1 MRKEFQDI
9 LTAVQAGRE
18 ADLVRTVNGQPV
30 VRRFLPPERLV
41 LLGGGHVSLAL
52 YEAARKVGFAVSVAD
67 DRPAFASY
75 TRFPE
80 AREVVCD
87 SFENAL
93 PRLHIG
99 AGDFVCVLTR
109 GHKDDVTCMK
119 YLLQGNEPR
128 YLGMIGSH
136 RRVKGLFDLLAEEG
150 FDRDRISRVH
160 APIGLSIGAVTPAEI
175 AVSILAELI
184 AVRHT
189 LPAGEGV
196 LPQQNTDLDALRF
209 LADDSRVGRGNWLAG
224 ASSHAR
230 ATWSGLAFE
239 RLCLQHVPQI
249 KRALGIA
256 GVSTAVH
263 AARIPPGPDGE
274 PGAQI
279 DLVLD
284 RADGIAN
291 LCEMKYSSD
300 LFAVSSKY
308 RSELLAKVSAYQR
321 AFGARKTVH
330 VTLVTATGL
339 RPNENADVVQSEV
352 RLADL
357 FADA

>member
-1 MRKEFQDI
+1 MRKEFQGI

-75 TRFPE
+75 ARFPE
-80 AREVVCD
+80 AKEVVCD

-109 GHKDDVTCMK
+109 GHRDDVTCMK

-209 LADDSRVGRGNWLAG
+209 LADDSRPAALLLVLSAKGSTPVKGGALMGADKVGNAAG
-224 ASSHAR
+224 TIGGGCGENQAI
-230 ATWSGLAFE
+230 L
-239 RLCLQHVPQI
+239 
-249 KRALGIA
+249 
-256 GVSTAVH
+256 
-263 AARIPPGPDGE
+263 AARRLIGTGRSQVVTVDMTGDVAAMEGMVCGGTMDVLIEDLPIE
-274 PGAQI
+274 GA
-279 DLVLD
+279 
-284 RADGIAN
+284 
-291 LCEMKYSSD
+291 
-300 LFAVSSKY
+300 
-308 RSELLAKVSAYQR
+308 
-321 AFGARKTVH
+321 
-330 VTLVTATGL
+330 
-339 RPNENADVVQSEV
+339 
-352 RLADL
+352 
-357 FADA
+357 

>member
-209 LADDSRVGRGNWLAG
+209 LADDSRPAALLLVLSAKGSTPVKGGALMGADKVGNAAG
-224 ASSHAR
+224 TIGGGCGENQAI
-230 ATWSGLAFE
+230 L
-239 RLCLQHVPQI
+239 
-249 KRALGIA
+249 
-256 GVSTAVH
+256 
-263 AARIPPGPDGE
+263 AARRLIGTGRSRVVTVDMTGDVAAMEGMVCGGSMDVLIEDLPIE
-274 PGAQI
+274 GA
-279 DLVLD
+279 
-284 RADGIAN
+284 
-291 LCEMKYSSD
+291 
-300 LFAVSSKY
+300 
-308 RSELLAKVSAYQR
+308 
-321 AFGARKTVH
+321 
-330 VTLVTATGL
+330 
-339 RPNENADVVQSEV
+339 
-352 RLADL
+352 
-357 FADA
+357 

>member
-9 LTAVQAGRE
+9 LTAVQEGRE

-209 LADDSRVGRGNWLAG
+209 LADDSRPAALLLVLDHQGLYAREGRGPHGHGQAG
-224 ASSHAR
+224 EQCRDHR
-230 ATWSGLAFE
+230 R
-239 RLCLQHVPQI
+239 RL
-249 KRALGIA
+249 R
-256 GVSTAVH
+256 
-263 AARIPPGPDGE
+263 GE
-274 PGAQI
+274 PGHSGGPAA
-279 DLVLD
+279 D
-284 RADGIAN
+284 RHGQEPGGHRGHDRRG
-291 LCEMKYSSD
+291 
-300 LFAVSSKY
+300 
-308 RSELLAKVSAYQR
+308 
-321 AFGARKTVH
+321 GGH
-330 VTLVTATGL
+330 GGHGL
-339 RPNENADVVQSEV
+339 RRHHGRAHRRPAC
-352 RLADL
+352 R
-357 FADA
+357 

>member
-1 MRKEFQDI
+1 MRKEFQGI

-75 TRFPE
+75 ARFPE
-80 AREVVCD
+80 AKEVVCD
-87 SFENAL
+87 SFEAAL

-109 GHKDDVTCMK
+109 GHRDDVTCVK
-119 YLLQGNEPR
+119 YLLRGNEPR

-209 LADDSRVGRGNWLAG
+209 LADDSRPAALLLVLSAKGSTPVKGGALMGADKVGNAAG
-224 ASSHAR
+224 TIGGGCGENQAI
-230 ATWSGLAFE
+230 L
-239 RLCLQHVPQI
+239 
-249 KRALGIA
+249 
-256 GVSTAVH
+256 
-263 AARIPPGPDGE
+263 AARRLIGTGRSRVVTVDMTGDVAAMEGMVCGGTMDVLIQDLPIE
-274 PGAQI
+274 GA
-279 DLVLD
+279 
-284 RADGIAN
+284 
-291 LCEMKYSSD
+291 
-300 LFAVSSKY
+300 
-308 RSELLAKVSAYQR
+308 
-321 AFGARKTVH
+321 
-330 VTLVTATGL
+330 
-339 RPNENADVVQSEV
+339 
-352 RLADL
+352 
-357 FADA
+357 

>member
-109 GHKDDVTCMK
+109 GHRDDVTCMK

-209 LADDSRVGRGNWLAG
+209 LADDSRPAALLLVLSAKGSTPVKGGALMGADKVGNTAG
-224 ASSHAR
+224 TIGGGCGENQAI
-230 ATWSGLAFE
+230 L
-239 RLCLQHVPQI
+239 
-249 KRALGIA
+249 
-256 GVSTAVH
+256 
-263 AARIPPGPDGE
+263 AARRLIGTGRSRVVTVDMTGDVAAMEGMVCGGTMDVLIQDLPIE
-274 PGAQI
+274 GA
-279 DLVLD
+279 
-284 RADGIAN
+284 
-291 LCEMKYSSD
+291 
-300 LFAVSSKY
+300 
-308 RSELLAKVSAYQR
+308 
-321 AFGARKTVH
+321 
-330 VTLVTATGL
+330 
-339 RPNENADVVQSEV
+339 
-352 RLADL
+352 
-357 FADA
+357 